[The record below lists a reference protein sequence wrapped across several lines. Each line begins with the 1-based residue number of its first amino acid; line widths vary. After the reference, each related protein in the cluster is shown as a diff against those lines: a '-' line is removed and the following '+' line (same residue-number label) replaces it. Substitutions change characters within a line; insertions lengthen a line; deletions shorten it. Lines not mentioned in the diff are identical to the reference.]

1 MSAQEFDDFEYGN
14 GGEISV
20 IAVNQNLIAS
30 GVSESPP
37 EENDILRHLNTD
49 NRQLIEELEGKRS
62 TPTIT
67 DIAHVQST
75 DDRQPQWGKAD
86 VTKSVANELS
96 TNASHESKQFQIS
109 QVAQH
114 EAGDGGVAGKT
125 KELLEA
131 KKEKFKQIEKA
142 AKAQDEFSV
151 KENE

>member
-1 MSAQEFDDFEYGN
+1 MSAQEFEDF

-20 IAVNQNLIAS
+20 IGINQNLIAS

-37 EENDILRHLNTD
+37 EENDILRHLDAD
-49 NRQLIEELEGKRS
+49 NRQLIEELEGKGS

-67 DIAHVQST
+67 DIAHAQPT
-75 DDRQPQWGKAD
+75 DDRQHQWGEAD
-86 VTKSVANELS
+86 VTRSFANELS
-96 TNASHESKQFQIS
+96 TNASHESKHFQIN
-109 QVAQH
+109 QIAQH

-125 KELLEA
+125 KELLEK